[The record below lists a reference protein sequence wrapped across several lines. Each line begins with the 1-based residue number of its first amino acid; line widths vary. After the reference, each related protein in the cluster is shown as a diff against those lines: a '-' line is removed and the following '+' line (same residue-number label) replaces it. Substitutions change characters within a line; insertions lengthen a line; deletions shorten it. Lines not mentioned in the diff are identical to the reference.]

1 MKKFREFVDG
11 RLFNNFILVVI
22 IINAVLLGLQTSKTV
37 MENMGGVLEIV
48 DEIFLGIFI
57 LEMILKIIAYG
68 LSYFKDGWNWFDMI
82 IILLSVLSSLAFL
95 SAFRVFRIFRV
106 FRSLKAM
113 RGMRMMSSLRHL
125 RVIVQAIG
133 RSIPSIA
140 WTALLLVLIY
150 YIFSIIGVSMFGEE
164 FPDWFGNIGKS
175 MYTLFQVMTLE
186 SWSMGIS
193 RPVMEVFSYAWMYF
207 VPFVL
212 ISSFIVMNVVVGI
225 VVNAIS
231 EVAEATKIEKK
242 TAEAEQ
248 EELPADNNAK
258 IAEEIAEVRKHLEEL
273 EKLIDKN

>member
-1 MKKFREFVDG
+1 MKKFREFVDSK
-11 RLFNNFILVVI
+11 LFNNFILVVI
-22 IINAVLLGLQTSKTV
+22 ILNAVLLGLQTSKTIT
-37 MENMGGVLEIV
+37 ENMGGVLEVI

-57 LEMILKIIAYG
+57 LEMILKIIAFG
-68 LSYFKDGWNWFDMI
+68 LDYFKDGWNWFDMT
-82 IILLSVLSSLAFL
+82 IILVSVLSSLAFL

-113 RGMRMMSSLRHL
+113 RSMRMMSSLRHL

-150 YIFSIIGVSMFGEE
+150 YIFSIIGVSMFGEA

-193 RPVMEVFSYAWMYF
+193 RPVMEVFGYAWMYF

-212 ISSFIVMNVVVGI
+212 ISSFVVMNVVVGI

-242 TAEAEQ
+242 QAAALEETA
-248 EELPADNNAK
+248 PADNNAK

-273 EKLIDKN
+273 EDLLNK

>member
-273 EKLIDKN
+273 EKLLDK